1 MRLINRLRRRAGD
14 ERGSVI
20 MAMLAVTV
28 VSMAL
33 MAMLSSVQGGLK
45 AAQVDEARINAF
57 QHANGGIDLAAYRID
72 RWDFTNVVE
81 RTPATGDPT
90 SFKDVVT
97 LENGDRYEVEAEQTY
112 PGYDHTW
119 TVRSVGRDA
128 SGRQRQAVAT
138 ISTPRLFRH
147 GFFTLQQ
154 FYLKGSQ
161 LTPVAYDSR
170 TCPSALPGCEL
181 PNPAPGRI
189 GTNADIVLANSTA
202 EEFIARWEGFDMYGR
217 ATQEAA
223 DLACDAGNCG
233 TFPKVQGFPNRL
245 YDDPADME
253 KLVPKAPATALP
265 CPSGGHV
272 DGSTTPFVIQP
283 GDYVCSS
290 LDLDGAITVGTAGN
304 GTGRVRIWVEG
315 PFSAASNTVL
325 NQHQRTVNFQVFQKA
340 MPSGGSWN
348 GSVCGA
354 ELWAVLY
361 TPGLTI
367 DCEGSQQP
375 TIYGAV
381 VANIHMGNGNHFDFH
396 WDVSAMELTSDAG
409 YTVSNW
415 RECPVGIDD
424 C

>member
-1 MRLINRLRRRAGD
+1 MRLSMLRTRAAD

-33 MAMLSSVQGGLK
+33 MALLSSVQGGLK

-72 RWDFTNVVE
+72 RGDFTGSTAIPDGFRDVVSLDNGDEYVVE
-81 RTPATGDPT
+81 AVR
-90 SFKDVVT
+90 
-97 LENGDRYEVEAEQTY
+97 TY

-119 TVRSVGRDA
+119 TVRSTGTDA

-147 GFFTLQQ
+147 GFFTLQR

-170 TCPSALPGCEL
+170 ACPSAASTCEL
-181 PNPAPGRI
+181 PSPAPGRI
-189 GTNADIVLANSTA
+189 GTNADIVLANATA
-202 EEFIARWEGFDMYGR
+202 EQFINRWEGFDMYGR

-233 TFPKVQGFPNRL
+233 TFPKVQAFPNRL
-245 YDDPADME
+245 YDDPGELIPA
-253 KLVPKAPATALP
+253 VPSGALP
-265 CPSGGHV
+265 CPGG
-272 DGSTTPFVIQP
+272 GRLNGAVIQP
-283 GDYVCSS
+283 GDYLCNS
-290 LDLDGAITVGTAGN
+290 LDLDGVIDVGTAGN
-304 GTGRVRIWVEG
+304 GSGTVRIWVQG
-315 PFSAASNTVL
+315 PFSAARNTVL
-325 NQHQRTVNFQVFQKA
+325 NAYQRTVKVQIFQAA

-367 DCEGSQQP
+367 DCEGSHQP

-396 WDVSAMELTSDAG
+396 WDVSAMELTSDEG

-415 RECPVGIDD
+415 RECPVGVDD